1 MSRVAF
7 FIDRD
12 GVVNE
17 EMGYINHVDRFR
29 ILPGAAEAI
38 HRLNEAQVPVVV
50 VSNQAGLAHG
60 IFTEDTL
67 RAVQRK
73 LREAVA
79 SRGGR
84 IDRIY
89 YCPHHPMAKVEKY
102 RVECDA
108 RKPKPGMLH
117 QAAGDLDLDL
127 TRSVLVSDRY
137 QDVAMAKV
145 EQMEGVLVLTG
156 YGRGEDAI
164 HRLNE
169 AQVPVVV
176 VSNQAGLAH
185 GIFTED
191 TLRAV
196 QRKLREAVA
205 SRGGRIDRIYYCPH
219 HPMAKV
225 EKYRVE
231 CDARKPKPGM
241 LHQAAGDLDLDLT
254 RSVLVSDR
262 YQDVAMAKVE
272 QMEGVLV
279 LTGYGRGEQ
288 EQHGRSWNP
297 APDYVAQDLADAVSW
312 WLAQRKIDGREFVE
326 RPRRQAVRIIVETLN
341 RPGVLAT
348 ITTAIANCEV
358 NIGECSVMTT
368 SDQRAQIHF
377 AIEVADLKE
386 LERVMGEI
394 GLIQTVLNVRRV

>member
-102 RVECDA
+102 RVDCDA
-108 RKPKPGMLH
+108 RKPKPGLLH
-117 QAAGDLDLDL
+117 RAAGDLDLDL

-137 QDVAMAKV
+137 QDVAMAKA
-145 EQMEGVLVLTG
+145 EQMEGVLV
-156 YGRGEDAI
+156 
-164 HRLNE
+164 
-169 AQVPVVV
+169 
-176 VSNQAGLAH
+176 
-185 GIFTED
+185 
-191 TLRAV
+191 
-196 QRKLREAVA
+196 
-205 SRGGRIDRIYYCPH
+205 
-219 HPMAKV
+219 M
-225 EKYRVE
+225 
-231 CDARKPKPGM
+231 
-241 LHQAAGDLDLDLT
+241 
-254 RSVLVSDR
+254 
-262 YQDVAMAKVE
+262 
-272 QMEGVLV
+272 
-279 LTGYGRGEQ
+279 TGYGRGEQ
-288 EQHGRSWNP
+288 EQHGLTWSP

-312 WLAQRKIDGREFVE
+312 WLAQRKIDVREFVE

-386 LERVMGEI
+386 LERVVGEI

>member
-1 MSRVAF
+1 VSRAAF

-12 GVVNE
+12 GVINE

-29 ILPGAAEAI
+29 VLPGAAEAI
-38 HRLNEAQVPVVV
+38 HRLNEARVPVVV

-73 LREAVA
+73 MREAVA

-89 YCPHHPMAKVEKY
+89 YCPHHPEAKVEKY
-102 RVECDA
+102 RVDCDA
-108 RKPKPGMLH
+108 RKPQPGMLH
-117 QAAGDLDLDL
+117 QAVADLDLDL

-137 QDVAMAKV
+137 QDVAMAK
-145 EQMEGVLVLTG
+145 
-156 YGRGEDAI
+156 A
-164 HRLNE
+164 
-169 AQVPVVV
+169 
-176 VSNQAGLAH
+176 
-185 GIFTED
+185 
-191 TLRAV
+191 
-196 QRKLREAVA
+196 
-205 SRGGRIDRIYYCPH
+205 
-219 HPMAKV
+219 
-225 EKYRVE
+225 
-231 CDARKPKPGM
+231 
-241 LHQAAGDLDLDLT
+241 
-254 RSVLVSDR
+254 
-262 YQDVAMAKVE
+262 E

-288 EQHGRSWNP
+288 EHHRQSWSP
-297 APDYVAQDLADAVSW
+297 APDYVAQDLVDAVTW
-312 WLAQRKIDGREFVE
+312 WLAQRKIDVREFVD
-326 RPRRQAVRIIVETLN
+326 RPRRQTVRIIVETLN

-348 ITTAIANCEV
+348 ITTAIANAGV
-358 NIGECSVMTT
+358 NIDECSVMTT

-386 LERVMGEI
+386 LEQMMGEI